1 MKQSSKPPVDLRQA
15 RLREMADARVRGDE
29 DAIADLS
36 MMVSEDGIDLGDA
49 IAELSQLVSDLLG
62 GE

>member
-1 MKQSSKPPVDLRQA
+1 
-15 RLREMADARVRGDE
+15 MADARVRGDE